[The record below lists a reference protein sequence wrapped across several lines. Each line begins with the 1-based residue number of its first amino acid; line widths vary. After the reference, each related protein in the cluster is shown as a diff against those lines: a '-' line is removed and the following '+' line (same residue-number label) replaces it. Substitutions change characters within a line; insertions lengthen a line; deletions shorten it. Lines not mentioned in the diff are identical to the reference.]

1 MISSPKNG
9 VSRKKKTTRKSF
21 VVKIERFSLQN
32 DDEIEFRRQNCGVFT
47 SKWRRERVSSPKNGL
62 SRTKMTTRTSF
73 VVKKLDFPP
82 QIGDENRA
90 RRHNK
95 AFLFS
100 KWRRPT
106 FKLLLTVHLQYIQL
120 LPKINIFAGKDFPF
134 AFPFIA
140 QIFKMR
146 QCFTNRKP

>member
-1 MISSPKNG
+1 MA
-9 VSRKKKTTRKSF
+9 
-21 VVKIERFSLQN
+21 
-32 DDEIEFRRQNCGVFT
+32 
-47 SKWRRERVSSPKNGL
+47 SSPKNGL

-95 AFLFS
+95 AFLTS

-120 LPKINIFAGKDFPF
+120 LPKINIFAGNDFPF